1 MKCPNPR
8 CGEDMGEPIPSA
20 LEQCECTELPARKY
34 VCPKCETAVWT
45 ASGDPWR
52 PTMFANLPPPKVTA

>member
-1 MKCPNPR
+1 
-8 CGEDMGEPIPSA
+8 MGDPIPSA

-45 ASGDPWR
+45 ASGDSWR
-52 PTMFANLPPPKVTA
+52 PTLFANLPPPKVTA